1 MEALF
6 GVVAQDLCEP
16 CVLNSVSCPS
26 RRCLPTACSG
36 YDFKLANTYHVAMV
50 NVDWN
55 DHKDWLKGVRT
66 LITIGLKKYPT
77 AA

>member
-1 MEALF
+1 MHH
-6 GVVAQDLCEP
+6 GQVSPSTVARLQELT
-16 CVLNSVSCPS
+16 
-26 RRCLPTACSG
+26 TACSG

-55 DHKDWLKGVRT
+55 DHKDWLKGVRN